1 MSLDLESQKRFAQEL
16 VRDYH
21 DGEVIF
27 SEGDEGRDLFVIQRG
42 AVRVSKKTAQGELQL
57 AEFTKGDFFGDMA
70 LLQSVPRFATARAV
84 GETRL
89 LTIQPGGFLLKIRRD
104 PTFAFEMLQQLSQ
117 RVRIASERAL
127 EIARH
132 AGLSQQQVEEILR
145 QFERKPL

>member
-1 MSLDLESQKRFAQEL
+1 MGLMSLDLESQKRFAQEL

-132 AGLSQQQVEEILR
+132 AGLSQQQVE
-145 QFERKPL
+145 

>member
-1 MSLDLESQKRFAQEL
+1 MPHEPI
-16 VRDYH
+16 
-21 DGEVIF
+21 EVHRPGLQVQPR
-27 SEGDEGRDLFVIQRG
+27 SAGQAAYVGD
-42 AVRVSKKTAQGELQL
+42 
-57 AEFTKGDFFGDMA
+57 
-70 LLQSVPRFATARAV
+70 ARLSGFPV

>member
-16 VRDYH
+16 IRDYH